1 MNIKRK
7 LEIAK
12 RAIDSIGSHADIDSL
27 VRKSAFDS
35 LRKHLDDW
43 NTLTDAHNSRLVESQ
58 MPDAENDSIEQ

>member
-12 RAIDSIGSHADIDSL
+12 QSIDSIGSHADMDSL
-27 VRKSAFDS
+27 VRKSAFDA

-43 NTLTDAHNSRLVESQ
+43 IILTDAYNARLIDSQ
-58 MPDAENDSIEQ
+58 MPDAENDSTGQ